1 MDTVERDRGI
11 RCAAPEI
18 MPLNLGRCIAT
29 ALLACE
35 ASKREISLLKVK
47 LAWTHSGDPTITI
60 SHVDAV
66 PFEDDRR
73 SVTALEWIEP
83 EGEQVRLSMV
93 APLLD
98 T

>member
-1 MDTVERDRGI
+1 MRRPG
-11 RCAAPEI
+11 I

-35 ASKREISLLKVK
+35 ASKRKISLLKVK
-47 LAWTHSGDPTITI
+47 LAWTDSRDPTITI
-60 SHVDAV
+60 SHADGV

-83 EGEQVRLSMV
+83 EGEQVRSPTV
-93 APLLD
+93 TPLLYI
-98 T
+98 